1 MIAATQTRRQADE
14 RPLGLTNT
22 QRVRRRWLWR
32 LEQALKAHGWQS
44 FVSSLTVE
52 LDGLARED
60 GLTGEDASR
69 VALRTARLCL
79 LLLAG
84 VEQKAAAQQ
93 LGVSERTGKY
103 DAARLRRA
111 VSRGY
116 LQTAAPLPLD
126 AALSEKSE

>member
-1 MIAATQTRRQADE
+1 MTAATQTPTADN

-44 FVSSLTVE
+44 FVSSLSFE
-52 LDGLARED
+52 LDRLARED

-84 VEQKAAAQQ
+84 VEQKAAARQ
-93 LGVSERTGKY
+93 LEVSERTAKY

-116 LQTAAPLPLD
+116 LHAAAPLPLD
-126 AALSEKSE
+126 CPFSDKRE